1 MSSFKIVPFVIMV
14 LVIVPVSAEV
24 IKFALAAKDG
34 IVTTTSALGPATL
47 KVASKSSAVAPS
59 KTIPLPA
66 PVNTNCSEV
75 EISPVPVIVVPE
87 TAPVET
93 TEVPLIVPPET
104 LPVVVKFSSP
114 KDIVPLLSVIEP
126 SVSVKF
132 PASTVAA
139 STKGVVNSV
148 VIVTF
153 AGKPIVNVSVALTT
167 ASISFEV
174 PKILIVSPAP
184 TCCLVEEASSIKK
197 PAAADT

>member
-1 MSSFKIVPFVIMV
+1 M
-14 LVIVPVSAEV
+14 
-24 IKFALAAKDG
+24 
-34 IVTTTSALGPATL
+34 
-47 KVASKSSAVAPS
+47 
-59 KTIPLPA
+59 
-66 PVNTNCSEV
+66 
-75 EISPVPVIVVPE
+75 
-87 TAPVET
+87 
-93 TEVPLIVPPET
+93 PLIVPPET

-197 PAAADT
+197 PAAADTWADNSFTAPITEVAERAASSVAISPKSNEVIALNSVLNFSSVSVIAILLTAIFCHTF